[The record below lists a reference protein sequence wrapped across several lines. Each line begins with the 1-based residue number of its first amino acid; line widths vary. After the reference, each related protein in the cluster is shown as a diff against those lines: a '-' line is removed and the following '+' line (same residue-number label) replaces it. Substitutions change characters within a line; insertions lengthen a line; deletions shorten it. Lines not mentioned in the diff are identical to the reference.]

1 MSSASPFRPPRP
13 RPARHPI
20 CRRLPLLP
28 PHLQVDVRAA
38 LKLRAELQ
46 GLGWSERRITRLLV
60 PFEERIRLMLPPLA
74 EVMAD
79 EAAWAALGVRP
90 SRSLTSEVC
99 DLTLL
104 SSAEMPRGRRRGA
117 RGASDGAGG
126 SDGTDG
132 DGTDDDDGDAATQ
145 ARRTGRSASEEIFER
160 HGWNRVESGWSGL
173 GF

>member
-1 MSSASPFRPPRP
+1 M
-13 RPARHPI
+13 
-20 CRRLPLLP
+20 
-28 PHLQVDVRAA
+28 RAA

-46 GLGWSERRITRLLV
+46 GLGWSERRITRLLA

-117 RGASDGAGG
+117 RGASAGAGG

>member
-1 MSSASPFRPPRP
+1 
-13 RPARHPI
+13 
-20 CRRLPLLP
+20 
-28 PHLQVDVRAA
+28 
-38 LKLRAELQ
+38 
-46 GLGWSERRITRLLV
+46 
-60 PFEERIRLMLPPLA
+60 MLPPLA

-104 SSAEMPRGRRRGA
+104 SSAEMPRGRLRGA
-117 RGASDGAGG
+117 RGA
-126 SDGTDG
+126 
-132 DGTDDDDGDAATQ
+132 DDDDGDAAMQ